1 MPSVQE
7 LQPLVTEPR
16 EALDAEYKGWLNLTT
31 NDHKAV
37 LAKAAIAIA
46 NHGGGYIIIGLE
58 DQGHQLVGSPRPA
71 DIPEVSQ
78 DAVNAAIHRF
88 ATPEF
93 HCEVYNVQNPAS
105 GVVHPVIV
113 VPGNI
118 TEPIMSK
125 RECQGVIAQNR
136 CYIRKPGPR
145 SEEPQTGEEWRA
157 LLRRCVRAG
166 RDDMLEAIRSIVSG
180 RVEAP
185 APIPDA
191 TAHLHAFCEAAR
203 ARWEELTADMP
214 EDAPARFPHGYY
226 EMGFSLVGA
235 QPAASLVQLQERLGI
250 ARRIRL
256 TGWSTF
262 LDMATR
268 GWAPYPHDNFVEA
281 WVGRPVREDWMQ
293 SEPAHCDFWRASL
306 DGKLYTIRG
315 YAEDGLPGRV
325 APGAA
330 IDVTLPV
337 WRIGEG
343 ILFASRLAETFEDVD
358 AVAIE
363 CRFTG
368 LMNRHLSSIDGSRAV
383 FNDRTSQTGEIA
395 LTARAT
401 PDQIRDNLAEV
412 MHGLLTPL
420 YERFEFFSLPFE
432 LVDTELAR
440 MRRGRF

>member
-1 MPSVQE
+1 MPSILE
-7 LQPLVTEPR
+7 LQPLVSEPR
-16 EALDAEYKGWLNLTT
+16 EALDAEYKGWLDLTAT
-31 NDHKAV
+31 QHKAV

-71 DIPEVSQ
+71 NIPKVSQ

-93 HCEVYNVQNPAS
+93 HCEVYNVRHPAS

-113 VPGNI
+113 VPGNM
-118 TEPIMSK
+118 TEPVMSK
-125 RECQGVIAQNR
+125 RDCQDIIAQNR

-145 SEEPQTGEEWRA
+145 SEEPLTGEEWRA

-180 RVEAP
+180 RVEALV
-185 APIPDA
+185 PIPDV
-191 TAHLHAFCEAAR
+191 TAQFHAFCDAGR
-203 ARWEELTADMP
+203 QRWMELTADMP
-214 EDAPARFPHGYY
+214 EDAPARFPLGYY
-226 EMGFSLVGA
+226 EMGFALVGA
-235 QPAASLVQLQERLGI
+235 QPAASLIQLQERLGI

-262 LDMATR
+262 LAVTTP

-281 WVGRPVREDWMQ
+281 WVGRPVREDWIKR
-293 SEPAHCDFWRASL
+293 EPAVSDFWRASP

-315 YAEDGLPGRV
+315 YAEDGEPTRV
-325 APGAA
+325 AAGTA
-330 IDVTLPV
+330 IDVILPV

-358 AVAIE
+358 AIAIE

-368 LMNRHLSSIDGSRAV
+368 LMNRHLISIDHSRAV
-383 FNDRTSQTGEIA
+383 FDDHTSRTDEIT
-395 LTARAT
+395 LTAQAT
-401 PDQIRDNLAEV
+401 PDQIRDNLVEV

-420 YERFEFFSLPFE
+420 YERFDFFALPFE
-432 LVDTELAR
+432 LVDTELTR
-440 MRRGRF
+440 LRRGRF